1 MNAAMTNFIIGLEK
15 QRFPSISPR
24 VRRAKRARGQ
34 PARGGWAGESRLSPR
49 ALCAPITKERQVRVV
64 SQSQSDDLSTRHAIC
79 PILRLRMKCVL

>member
-49 ALCAPITKERQVRVV
+49 ALCAPITKERQVRVL
-64 SQSQSDDLSTRHAIC
+64 SQSDDVSNRYAIC
-79 PILRLRMKCVL
+79 PILGLRMKCGL

>member
-34 PARGGWAGESRLSPR
+34 PASGGGGLGRAGCPR
-49 ALCAPITKERQVRVV
+49 ARFAHPLRRRGKFVFCLNLMMSQTDMPSVRYWGYG
-64 SQSQSDDLSTRHAIC
+64 
-79 PILRLRMKCVL
+79 

>member
-1 MNAAMTNFIIGLEK
+1 MNAAMTNLIIGLEK
-15 QRFPSISPR
+15 QRSPSISPR

-34 PARGGWAGESRLSPR
+34 PARGGVGLGRAGFPG

>member
-34 PARGGWAGESRLSPR
+34 PARGGVGLGRAGCPR
-49 ALCAPITKERQVRVV
+49 ARFAHPLRRRGKFVLCLNLNLTISQPDMPSVRY
-64 SQSQSDDLSTRHAIC
+64 
-79 PILRLRMKCVL
+79 

>member
-34 PARGGWAGESRLSPR
+34 PARGGLGWGEQVVPAR
-49 ALCAPITKERQVRVV
+49 ALRTHYEGEASSCCV
-64 SQSQSDDLSTRHAIC
+64 SISI
-79 PILRLRMKCVL
+79 